1 VYAQQAK
8 QSIRANDKDQRKLC
22 MPCGIRIMKVKEAFS
37 LVELIIVVAILGI
50 MAAII
55 LPIFQSHAAE
65 AKETA
70 SKDNLRI
77 LRSTIQLY
85 AAQHGDIPPGYLN
98 DDPTQP
104 VGFTTFWARV
114 VRDGHYLPAL
124 PENPFNESASITV
137 LGNSETFP
145 VDAPGDTGWIYK
157 PATREIRL
165 NWPGTDS
172 YGIRYYDY

>member
-1 VYAQQAK
+1 
-8 QSIRANDKDQRKLC
+8 
-22 MPCGIRIMKVKEAFS
+22 MKAKEAFS

-50 MAAII
+50 MAAIV

-65 AKETA
+65 AKESA

-85 AAQHGDIPPGYLN
+85 AAQHGDISPGYLN
-98 DDPTQP
+98 DDPTQTP
-104 VGFTTFWARV
+104 TFIIFWQQV

-124 PENPFNESASITV
+124 PENPFNESTSVTV
-137 LGNSETFP
+137 LGNAEAFP
-145 VDAPGDTGWIYK
+145 AEAPGNTGWIYK
-157 PATREIRL
+157 PATREIRF
-165 NWPGTDS
+165 NWPDTDS